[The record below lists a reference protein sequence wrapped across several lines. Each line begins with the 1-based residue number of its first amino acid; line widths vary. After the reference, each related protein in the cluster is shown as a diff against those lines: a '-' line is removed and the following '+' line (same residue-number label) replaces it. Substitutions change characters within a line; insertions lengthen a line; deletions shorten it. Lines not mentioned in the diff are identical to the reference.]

1 MGRSG
6 PRITCLLPPS
16 RWLACRTSITT
27 TMDLVTRLYRKR
39 PSIMCTGAAKTAQN
53 AVHAH
58 AGTVPGHQ
66 AQEWARCLTARNA
79 PPTYP
84 ATRGWSG
91 GLIRI
96 EFGDCSGRSWLLLCL
111 RVCGGRGRLLLMLRR
126 AIDLL
131 VCGFHG
137 RHEPVADGT
146 ALSWAPCHAHAMAFS
161 WALRATGCSGRVV
174 EHMPLSNCV
183 GGWGLKRR
191 LRSGRGGLKSCNVVL
206 GPNHKRPKGHTPRS
220 SGGARHAVP
229 LKLKLIKSCTTRG
242 GPA

>member
-1 MGRSG
+1 M
-6 PRITCLLPPS
+6 
-16 RWLACRTSITT
+16 
-27 TMDLVTRLYRKR
+27 
-39 PSIMCTGAAKTAQN
+39 
-53 AVHAH
+53 
-58 AGTVPGHQ
+58 
-66 AQEWARCLTARNA
+66 
-79 PPTYP
+79 
-84 ATRGWSG
+84 
-91 GLIRI
+91 
-96 EFGDCSGRSWLLLCL
+96 LCL

-242 GPA
+242 GPRLTHWTSTRIASPRLVVTSPGVPTGLCSRCALRML